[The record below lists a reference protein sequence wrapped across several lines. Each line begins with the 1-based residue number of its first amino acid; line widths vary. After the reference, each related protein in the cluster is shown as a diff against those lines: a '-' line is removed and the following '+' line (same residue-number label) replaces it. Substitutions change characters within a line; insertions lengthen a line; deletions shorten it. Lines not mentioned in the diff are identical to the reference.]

1 MSKRL
6 VNLVFRAG
14 AAGLALCSALGT
26 NAAWAL
32 ATSAPAPAVGVVGGP
47 VGLLAAGAMFGGYL
61 AFKHFRDRR

>member
-1 MSKRL
+1 MSNRL

-14 AAGLALCSALGT
+14 VSGLALYSALGT
-26 NAAWAL
+26 NAACAE

-47 VGLLAAGAMFGGYL
+47 VGLLAAGALFGGYL